1 MTLCL
6 LTYYAAGQS
15 LLVAAYLGQVLFDKP
30 WRDTR
35 AIRGLSV
42 WAPLW
47 LPLWLPLFPL
57 VVPPLV
63 AHVVVGRW
71 FA

>member
-1 MTLCL
+1 VTLYL
-6 LTYYAAGQS
+6 LTYYAAGQA
-15 LLVAAYLGQVLFDKP
+15 LLVAAYLGHVLRDKP

-47 LPLWLPLFPL
+47 LPLFPL

-63 AHVVVGRW
+63 GYVVVRRW